1 MFAKYV
7 IISNNIIIENEE
19 YNRVLKYKMQ
29 KYHLN
34 KHWENIYVRIFL
46 LTYYKNN
53 FGNKKIPR
61 RKIRSRLVHVIRFK

>member
-46 LTYYKNN
+46 LRYYKNN
-53 FGNKKIPR
+53 FRNKKF
-61 RKIRSRLVHVIRFK
+61 HVEKLGHVWFTL

>member
-1 MFAKYV
+1 MFAKYI

-34 KHWENIYVRIFL
+34 KH
-46 LTYYKNN
+46 
-53 FGNKKIPR
+53 
-61 RKIRSRLVHVIRFK
+61 